1 MQPSEVGTMQGSKN
15 LKPELQAVAGSTR
28 RGRGSSKEK
37 GHTPMVMGSR
47 PMATHGAEHGSAPM
61 VGMATHG
68 AEHGS
73 APMVG
78 SLTAVL
84 RGTIHGPSGKPAVAG
99 KTRV

>member
-1 MQPSEVGTMQGSKN
+1 
-15 LKPELQAVAGSTR
+15 
-28 RGRGSSKEK
+28 
-37 GHTPMVMGSR
+37 MVMGSR
-47 PMATHGAEHGSAPM
+47 PMATHGAEHGSAPMVGMAPHGAEHGSAPM

>member
-1 MQPSEVGTMQGSKN
+1 MTGFKI
-15 LKPELQAVAGSTR
+15 LKPVMKQAVAGSTR

-47 PMATHGAEHGSAPM
+47 PMAKERAEKG
-61 VGMATHG
+61 T
-68 AEHGS
+68 

-78 SLTAVL
+78 SLTAVIG
-84 RGTIHGPSGKPAVAG
+84 GTIHGLSGKPAVAG

>member
-1 MQPSEVGTMQGSKN
+1 MQPGEVGTMKGSKN
-15 LKPELQAVAGSTR
+15 LKPEIQAVAGSTR
-28 RGRGSSKEK
+28 KGRGSSKEK

-47 PMATHGAEHGSAPM
+47 PMATDGAEK
-61 VGMATHG
+61 
-68 AEHGS
+68 GS

-84 RGTIHGPSGKPAVAG
+84 GGTIHGPSGKPAVAG